1 MIIHPVSASGA
12 EMAITSNLTT
22 IDLGDASSSDGVAA
36 EGEDAQQQKDK
47 KYID

>member
-1 MIIHPVSASGA
+1 
-12 EMAITSNLTT
+12 MAITSNLTT